1 MPRESCAVLLLFA
14 SAFSSFPFAQAQSL
28 PGSWPQVY
36 PGMPA
41 GDYSPE
47 WQNYFRVTEPLPNV
61 SWPLARNWAGN
72 IPVQRADHPND
83 TLFFWAFESSNGS
96 FTANCSE
103 PWGIWLNGGP
113 GASSLVGLLFE
124 VRITLSWYNQSIV
137 IVILTCVPQ
146 SGPIQLFSNYSA
158 FENQYAWTTVA
169 DYVWI
174 DQPVG
179 TGFSTADANGYVPD
193 EDQLG
198 ADFMGFLENLVKV
211 FPNLATRPLHLTGE
225 SYAGTYI
232 PYITKAYFEMDNP
245 PVHLAGIAIGD
256 GVITSFE
263 TFEELP
269 VISVLETYPQIIGY
283 DTQVFEY
290 FREQSALCGYNLTL
304 QYPQPEHFP
313 TLNAALPLSGS
324 AYSRTYNAKLIQKR
338 FVDEVQGRLAS
349 RLKERDG
356 SVLEHDETLRARDV
370 WKRDLAG
377 RANGTIDPWY
387 QCDLYT
393 EMIDYAV
400 NFTFPWCT
408 FPFFSLRLI
417 FHSTIRLLALGAEFD
432 YYNIPDALSPEPLT
446 DASVFL
452 NDAQTR
458 AAIHAPTSKDWVE
471 VIPSPFASANSSS
484 KCSKVRPMAFLTDL
498 ATNAT
503 AHGMAIVIYSGN
515 DDSLVPHFGSQG
527 RNTTFGGIQGFTRRP
542 ETPWYND
549 AGELAGIVHQERGW
563 TYILVAHAGHL
574 LGYTNP
580 SSALTLVREFIF
592 GNNQTGLVT
601 NTSSGT
607 VTVIGGEVS
616 SLGGE
621 IMTGEAAI
629 YYGQATTESSYLFP
643 SATVEAWDAYIATAT
658 ATSRASS
665 IISTGSVTSNIF
677 CLGSALV
684 ATVLIRLL

>member
-1 MPRESCAVLLLFA
+1 MEAGLRFVTGQRVPLTLIYSPAMSWASCAVLLLFA

-36 PGMPA
+36 PGMPT

-47 WQNYFRVTEPLPNV
+47 WQNYFQVTEPLPNV

-72 IPVQRADHPND
+72 IPVQRVGHPND

-211 FPNLATRPLHLTGE
+211 FPDLATRPLHLTGE

-232 PYITKAYFEMDNP
+232 PYIAKAYFEMDNP
-245 PVHLAGIAIGD
+245 PVNLAGIAIGN
-256 GVITSFE
+256 GVLTNIQ
-263 TFEELP
+263 TFVELP

-283 DTQVFEY
+283 DTEVFEY

-313 TLNAALPLSGS
+313 TLRAQLPFLSSGS
-324 AYSRTYNAKLIQKR
+324 SGTYDTRFTLKQLMHEVQDR
-338 FVDEVQGRLAS
+338 FVT
-349 RLKERDG
+349 RLKVRDG
-356 SVLEHDETLRARDV
+356 SPLEHGQRLHARD
-370 WKRDLAG
+370 WKRNLAG

-387 QCDLYT
+387 QCDVYS

-400 NFTFPWCT
+400 NFTFPW
-408 FPFFSLRLI
+408 SL
-417 FHSTIRLLALGAEFD
+417 AAKFD

-471 VIPSPFASANSSS
+471 VIPSPFASANSSTNPYGDPS
-484 KCSKVRPMAFLTDL
+484 VEPMAFLTDL

-515 DDSLVPHFGSQG
+515 DDSLVPHFGSQVAIQ
-527 RNTTFGGIQGFTRRP
+527 NTTFGGIQGFTRKP

-563 TYILVAHAGHL
+563 TYILAAHAGHL
-574 LGYTNP
+574 LGHTNP

-607 VTVIGGEVS
+607 VTVVGGEVS

-629 YYGQATTESSYLFP
+629 YYGQATTASSYFFP
-643 SATVEAWDAYIATAT
+643 SATVEAWDDY
-658 ATSRASS
+658 
-665 IISTGSVTSNIF
+665 
-677 CLGSALV
+677 V
-684 ATVLIRLL
+684 ATVTAMSP